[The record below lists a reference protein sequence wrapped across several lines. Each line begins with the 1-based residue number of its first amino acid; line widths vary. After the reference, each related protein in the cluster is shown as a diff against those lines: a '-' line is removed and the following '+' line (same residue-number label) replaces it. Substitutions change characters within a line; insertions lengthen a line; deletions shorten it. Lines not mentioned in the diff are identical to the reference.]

1 MKRKVNEILY
11 RELSDLIIK
20 VAIDVQRELGAGFLE
35 KVYENAM
42 GVRFKETGIHYE
54 QQKKIKVSYHK
65 YIVGEFYADLV
76 IDDKIIIELKAVE
89 KLHNNHFAQL
99 LNYLKASKY
108 EVGYV
113 INFGKIPLQFKR
125 LVKLNDKNV
134 YNELGEINEK
144 EKR

>member
-1 MKRKVNEILY
+1 MKRKANEILY

-20 VAIDVQRELGAGFLE
+20 VAIDVQIELGAGFLE

-42 GVRFKETGIHYE
+42 AIRFNETDIHFE
-54 QQKKIKVSYHK
+54 QQKKIQVSYHK
-65 YIVGEFYADLV
+65 HIVGEFYADLV

-99 LNYLKASKY
+99 LNYLKASQY

-113 INFGKIPLQFKR
+113 INFGEKPLKFKR
-125 LVKLNDKNV
+125 LIMRNNKTNN
-134 YNELGEINEK
+134 
-144 EKR
+144 